1 MAEAYPKIVEN
12 RMEPQGQ
19 EEVRPSTGRR
29 PARQRG
35 RRRPGR
41 LIAGLVIL
49 ALIGAAGAYG
59 LQRYRASER
68 TEAVVTQAVARG
80 DIENSVTAT
89 GLLTPIRDVDVGAQ
103 VSGQL
108 KSVRVQIG
116 DEVKEGDLVAEIDS
130 ASIETQI
137 EIAEAEIANLAAQM
151 LDKRA
156 QVVLAKANL
165 ARQQTLVAG
174 NTAARSALDEAVAAL
189 ATAEANVAALEAQT
203 RKQQASL
210 KDARISLGHTKIFAP
225 LSGTVVDIAAKEG
238 QTLNANQS
246 TPTIATVA
254 DLSTMTVEA
263 EVSEA
268 DIGKLTPGMEAYFT
282 LLGQPGKR
290 YPGQLRQIKPT
301 PQTENNVILYYA
313 LFDVPNP
320 EGRLMMNM
328 TAQVFFVRDH
338 VENVLTVPVAALKGR
353 SESPEAKVTV
363 IKTDGSRE
371 TRDVTVGVRNRVVAE
386 IRSGLQEGENVVV
399 GTGTTGAAAASTRG
413 NGGRRNMPPP
423 PF

>member
-1 MAEAYPKIVEN
+1 MQAEAA
-12 RMEPQGQ
+12 PQG
-19 EEVRPSTGRR
+19 VRRAPK
-29 PARQRG
+29 
-35 RRRPGR
+35 RRRRSR
-41 LIAGLVIL
+41 LIVGLVAL
-49 ALIGAAGAYG
+49 ALIGTAGAYG
-59 LQRYRASER
+59 VTHYRAAGE
-68 TEAVVTQAVARG
+68 TEAVVTQAVTRG

-108 KSVRVQIG
+108 KSVKVEIG
-116 DEVKEGDLVAEIDS
+116 DQVKEGDLVAEIDS

-137 EIAEAEIANLAAQM
+137 EIAEAEIANLEAQM
-151 LDKRA
+151 VDKRA
-156 QVVLAKANL
+156 QVVLANSTL

-189 ATAEANVAALEAQT
+189 ATAEANVAALDAQI

-225 LSGTVVDIAAKEG
+225 LTGTVVDIAAKEG

-268 DIGKLTPGMEAYFT
+268 DIGKLSPGMDAYFT

-290 YPGQLRQIKPT
+290 FPGKLRQIKPT

-320 EGRLMMNM
+320 EGQLMMNM

-338 VENVLTVPVAALKGR
+338 VENVLTVPIAALKGR
-353 SESPEAKVTV
+353 AEGHDAKVTV
-363 IKTDGSRE
+363 VKPDGGRE
-371 TRDVTVGVRNRVVAE
+371 TRDVTVGVRNRVAAE
-386 IRSGLQEGENVVV
+386 IKSGLQDGEIVVV
-399 GTGTTGAAAASTRG
+399 GSGAKDAASGANRG
-413 NGGRRNMPPP
+413 NNRRNMPPP